1 MIGHTYIHPNI
12 DYFFLYI
19 EIKTQISQFINTT
32 LPCKIL
38 FVEILK
44 EDQSEVQRDPLAPGE
59 PVQLVDG
66 LRRISLFYD
75 VVVSEHSRGF
85 AVEPDCAVVNP
96 GCCAEKGL

>member
-44 EDQSEVQRDPLAPGE
+44 EDQSEVQRDP
-59 PVQLVDG
+59 VQLVDG